1 MLCVSG
7 VLEGFVTPSP
17 LPTAARVGIGIVVWC
32 AFLGYIGV
40 YGRRAV
46 QAGELGDV
54 ELHLRT
60 QLAPTAG

>member
-1 MLCVSG
+1 
-7 VLEGFVTPSP
+7 
-17 LPTAARVGIGIVVWC
+17 
-32 AFLGYIGV
+32 V